1 MPTCKQNQ
9 EDLYRVGNG
18 SGQKKITFEKKLKK
32 IS

>member
-1 MPTCKQNQ
+1 MPTCKQKQ